1 MNEPRKPAQ
10 EYVVVRHRRGR
21 RLRRTSI
28 LLLFSVACAA
38 LGYTI
43 GMAQGGFRFSTVLQT
58 RESLRSELDTV
69 RQNYMETQQSLINLE
84 RGRSIDEQA
93 LTRARRAIADLE
105 TEISDLKADL
115 TFYRNIMAP
124 SEVSDGLQVDRLQLR
139 ASRQDGG
146 YGFRLVLTQVGDNT
160 SYISGVVA
168 VNIIGARRGE
178 KEVIALRD
186 LSDDVDD
193 LGVKFRFRFFQDIE
207 GHLRVPDDF
216 EPLEV
221 QVVAQAQG
229 RKSSQAER
237 TFEWAQLTEN

>member
-1 MNEPRKPAQ
+1 MSKTKKPAE
-10 EYVVVRHRRGR
+10 EYVVVRHRPGR

-28 LLLFSVACAA
+28 LLLFSVVCAVV
-38 LGYTI
+38 GYAV
-43 GMAQGGFRFSTVLQT
+43 GMAQGGFRFSTMLQT
-58 RESLRSELDTV
+58 RESLQAELESV
-69 RQNYMETQQSLINLE
+69 RQDYLATQQNLINLE

-93 LTRARRAIADLE
+93 LAQARRTIAKLE
-105 TEISDLKADL
+105 TDIAELKADL

-124 SEVSDGLQVDRLQLR
+124 SEVSDGLQVDRLRLR
-139 ASRQDGG
+139 PGRLDGR
-146 YGFRLVLTQVGDNT
+146 YGFKLVLTQVGDNN

-168 VNIIGARRGE
+168 VNVIGRRRGE

-186 LSDDVDD
+186 LSDDIED

-229 RKSSQAER
+229 SKSSQAER